1 MWGGGYAVATDDELQ
16 ELDRKL
22 KQLRLDYDRYFLGNR
37 PREPMLLRGEVDKR
51 VVILANGAIQNTAL
65 RFKFNSICSRY
76 QALKRQWNETLRK
89 MENGTYARHRFKAD
103 LHERERL
110 EAAQKELDAETGAAD
125 RAGAKG
131 GADLFAQYREARL
144 ACGQDVKNLS
154 PGKLERLIDKQ
165 RVELRQRFGDQ
176 AEFDF
181 RVVVE
186 DGRAKLKASRSRA

>member
-1 MWGGGYAVATDDELQ
+1 MATEDDLQ

-22 KQLRLDYDRYFLGNR
+22 KQLRLDYDRYFLGSR
-37 PREPMLLRGEVDKR
+37 PREPMLLRSDVDKR
-51 VVILANGAIQNTAL
+51 VVVLASGPMQNTAL

-89 MENGTYARHRFKAD
+89 MEDGTYARHRFKAD
-103 LHERERL
+103 LHERERQG
-110 EAAQKELDAETGAAD
+110 AAQKELDAET
-125 RAGAKG
+125 RPG
-131 GADLFAQYREARL
+131 GHTGSGGDLFAEYRDARL

-154 PGKLERLIDKQ
+154 PAKLERLIDKQ

-176 AEFDF
+176 AEFEF